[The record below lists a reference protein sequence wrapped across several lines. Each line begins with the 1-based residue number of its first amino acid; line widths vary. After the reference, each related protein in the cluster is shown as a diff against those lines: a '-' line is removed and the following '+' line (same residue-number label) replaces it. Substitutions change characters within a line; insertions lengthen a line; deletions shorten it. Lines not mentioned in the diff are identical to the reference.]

1 MFTHT
6 TLKRSLVVGLAVG
19 ASAFPAAAN
28 ARFILPGDPGPQTA
42 AVQAAPAPAAAAHRA
57 PAVVTPPASADFR
70 WDDAGI
76 GAAATVALLG
86 AGTAATVG
94 LRRRHTHRHAIG

>member
-19 ASAFPAAAN
+19 ASAFPAAAH
-28 ARFILPGDPGPQTA
+28 ASFIMPGDPGPGTA
-42 AVQAAPAPAAAAHRA
+42 AVAPARASAAHRA
-57 PAVVTPPASADFR
+57 PETARPQAGADFQ

-76 GAAATVALLG
+76 GAAAAVALLG

-94 LRRRHTHRHAIG
+94 LRRRHAHGHAIG